1 MAQKAEIRSTLPFRV
16 QNVLRNFWGMSLV
29 FIGLM
34 FLFRLTETWLVFQ
47 NHVLNFSKKE
57 TLLAGILQDFEWSLY
72 LLGLVF
78 IIHLLISLV
87 STQMAKILLQL
98 TYTILMIAHLTL
110 VFYFLKTLLPLGKD
124 LFAYSKDDLLLTL
137 TSSGQLNAPNLLFG
151 TLFAILVMGLLH
163 LGTRW
168 IRFGL
173 VTYFYLSGFLFAG
186 LLAVTVIQSET
197 TLEASETKRNLEL
210 NKSRFLVEEA
220 FDQIMYGGEFYFD
233 FYLRGTNDDL
243 LITKEFTNDEYPFLH
258 KNEYPDVLSPFF
270 DSLVVAPDLVFI
282 FVESLGKAYSGKDAY
297 LGSFTPFLDSLEQH
311 SLVWTNALS
320 STGRTFGLQPGVFGG
335 LPFGEKGFLDLYTE
349 YPYHHSLLSVLR
361 DNGYETRYFI
371 GADGNFDHV
380 ADFINYQK
388 PVQFEDEKTFFP
400 EYKKTPSTS
409 GFSWGYPDKELFLN
423 GLRKLPEVT
432 TKPQVRIFQTQTSHD
447 PYIVPEREFYQQ
459 KLRDHLGGTLN
470 LSSEKITEYLSYES
484 IYMTIMYADDA
495 IRLFFEQY
503 KNRPEYANTIFIIT
517 GDHRL
522 PEIPMASRLD
532 RFHVPLMIFSPLL
545 ERRDIFKGVVSHYE
559 ITPSILAFL
568 ENQGFLRLPQ
578 EVIWQGQVLDT
589 ARTFQSFIAMPLMR
603 NKNQLMDYIH
613 GEFFL
618 SDGQVFTISDGL
630 NIDTIDDNAIF
641 NRLNGEFEEFKN
653 KNSYMVQ
660 TRKLLP
666 PPVLAGN

>member
-1 MAQKAEIRSTLPFRV
+1 MAQKAEIRSTIPSRL
-16 QNVLRNFWGMSLV
+16 QLVLRNYWGMSLV

-34 FLFRLTETWLVFQ
+34 LLFRLAEIHLVFQ
-47 NHVLNFSKKE
+47 NHVLDFPKKE
-57 TLLAGILQDFEWSLY
+57 VLFWGLMEDLEWFLY
-72 LLGLVF
+72 LLGLLF
-78 IIHLLISLV
+78 IVHLLISLL
-87 STQMAKILLQL
+87 SAKIARILLL
-98 TYTILMIAHLTL
+98 LEFTLLMLIHLAL
-110 VFYFLKTLLPLGKD
+110 VFYFMKTLLPLGKD
-124 LFAYSKDDLLLTL
+124 LFAYNADDLLLTIS
-137 TSSGQLNAPNLLFG
+137 SSGQLNALNLILGISFAAVAMVSFHFGAKKINLSLTSYFILTGILFS
-151 TLFAILVMGLLH
+151 GLL
-163 LGTRW
+163 
-168 IRFGL
+168 I
-173 VTYFYLSGFLFAG
+173 VTL
-186 LLAVTVIQSET
+186 IENEQ
-197 TLEASETKRNLEL
+197 TLEANETRRNIEL
-210 NKSRFLVEEA
+210 NKSRFLTEEA
-220 FDQIMYGGEFYFD
+220 FDQVMYGGEFYFD

-243 LITKEFTNDEYPFLH
+243 MITKEYTNDEYPFLH

-270 DSLVVAPDLVFI
+270 DSLTQAPDLVFI
-282 FVESLGKAYSGKDAY
+282 FVESLGRAYSGKDAY

-335 LPFGEKGFLDLYTE
+335 LPFGEKGFLELYKE
-349 YPYHHSLLSVLR
+349 YPYHQSLLSVLR
-361 DNGYETRYFI
+361 DNGYESRYFI
-371 GADGNFDHV
+371 GSDGNFDHV

-400 EYKKTPSTS
+400 EYTKTPSTT
-409 GFSWGYPDKELFLN
+409 GFSWGYPDKDLFLN
-423 GLRKLPEVT
+423 GLRKLPEST

-447 PYIVPEREFYQQ
+447 PYIVPEKEYYQE
-459 KLRDHLGGTLN
+459 KLRNHLSEKLN
-470 LSSEKITEYLSYES
+470 LSSAKITEYLAYES
-484 IYMTIMYADDA
+484 IYMTILYADDA
-495 IRLFFEQY
+495 IRLFFEEY
-503 KNRPEYANTIFIIT
+503 KKRPEYANTIFIIT

-522 PEIPMASRLD
+522 PEVPMASRID
-532 RFHVPLMIFSPLL
+532 RFHVPLLVFSPLL
-545 ERRDIFKGVVSHYE
+545 ERRDYFKGIVSHYE

-568 ENQGFLRLPQ
+568 ENQGFLNLPE

-630 NIDTIDDNAIF
+630 NIDPVDDNALF

-666 PPVLAGN
+666 PPLVAGK